1 MEFGILQ
8 LLVAED
14 KENLNRSDLLDLVE
28 PPYDIQ
34 NTISVR
40 RVVEFG
46 ISQVVLVDFFLVN
59 CQI

>member
-1 MEFGILQ
+1 MGYCNF
-8 LLVAED
+8 LVAED
-14 KENLNRSDLLDLVE
+14 KENLNKSDLLDLVE

-59 CQI
+59 YEI

>member
-14 KENLNRSDLLDLVE
+14 KEDLNKSDLLDFVE

-59 CQI
+59 YEI